1 MLLESA
7 RADDI
12 LSDILR
18 KVAKPQAGEEIYTYA
33 AVLIS
38 ICVLYVIYKGLA
50 DSGNKVEI
58 EQLTLGDIV
67 SKEPKGSKNNELTGI
82 DKMLMQIDQMGIIE
96 KELNG
101 MLTKDAFL
109 LIRNLISSGA

>member
-50 DSGNKVEI
+50 GSGNKVEI

-67 SKEPKGSKNNELTGI
+67 SKDPKG
-82 DKMLMQIDQMGIIE
+82 
-96 KELNG
+96 
-101 MLTKDAFL
+101 
-109 LIRNLISSGA
+109 